1 MGATACPRYAG
12 CDRTI
17 AQFAALAWTLL
28 GCSLTWWKFT
38 TETGMSAPNSNQL
51 AQTTISHAGL
61 PRGPAWWEIIM
72 SRDIVRF
79 RRAVKRRAALVTE
92 GHTYKPAKGPLIRN
106 LTPAALATLAD
117 ADFDGLLMLPLALYL
132 GGDIGQ
138 IDSEGRT
145 LLHLARTRRVA
156 RYLIE
161 EGVPVA
167 DGMRDALIKAFN
179 EPPGKGTFARGTV
192 LGMQDAKGNEPAIL
206 AAVRRGTAARHATP
220 ESVLIPKNK
229 WQSAV
234 HESVYNGM
242 LGIGYNERYE
252 VRKERDP
259 FVKANRPELRAELSA
274 TFALSDAVE
283 GRDGPRLRACLALG
297 ADPSHGQFIR
307 EVPGGRWVCYM
318 KGLSALAAAAMDDC
332 RYIDHVRDDCD
343 GDDPARDRPVP
354 ERELL
359 LPHFARFVDF
369 SGVHGPDGMTLMH
382 LAREAQVAQWLV
394 DHGAPCDVP
403 DSRGKLPWEVLPPE
417 VAATVNRKHLE
428 SNLPKATRVEA
439 RTARRL

>member
-1 MGATACPRYAG
+1 MTAWPQSAAG
-12 CDRTI
+12 FDRTI
-17 AQFAALAWTLL
+17 AQFAAQAWTLL
-28 GCSLTWWKFT
+28 GCSLTWGKFL
-38 TETGMSAPNSNQL
+38 TETVMPASSPNQL

-61 PRGPAWWEIIM
+61 PRGPDWWEIIM

-92 GHTYKPAKGPLIRN
+92 GLTYQPARGPLIRN

-117 ADFDGLLMLPLALYL
+117 ADFDGLLMLPLVLYL

-167 DGMRDALIKAFN
+167 DGMRDALVKAFN
-179 EPPGKGTFARGTV
+179 EPPGRGTFAKGTV
-192 LGMQDAKGNEPAIL
+192 LGTQDAKGNEPAIL
-206 AAVRRGTAARHATP
+206 AAVRRATAAGHARP
-220 ESVLIPKNK
+220 ESVLISENK
-229 WQSAV
+229 WPLAV

-242 LGIGYNERYE
+242 LGIGYNAPYE

-259 FVKANRPELRAELSA
+259 FVKANRPALRAELSA

-283 GRDGPRLRACLALG
+283 GRDGPKLRACLALG
-297 ADPSHGQFIR
+297 ADPNHGQFTR
-307 EVPGGRWVCYM
+307 EVPGGGWVRYM
-318 KGLSALAAAAMDDC
+318 KGLSALAAAVMDDC
-332 RYIDHVRDDCD
+332 GYIEEVRDDFD
-343 GDDPARDRPVP
+343 DDDPARDRPVP

-369 SGVHGPDGMTLMH
+369 SGVHGPGGITLMH
-382 LAREAQVAQWLV
+382 LAREAQVARWLV

-403 DSRGKLPWEVLPPE
+403 DSRGQLPWEVLPPG